1 MWSSPPSSR
10 SSSLNQSPARFEVS
24 DSNVSM
30 AKWPVC
36 RERRDKRS
44 QLKSKPSDVSG
55 HWHLSP
61 QCTAAAS
68 RTVSCICTSWMTVER
83 WYKMEALDCKRLT
96 PKPDIYCRCLDHK
109 RSSAQRS
116 CSKYLD
122 TRGRLWFIV
131 TEELLKEYHE
141 SELLAPRC
149 NRLSVSRLFHR
160 DIICSRH
167 WVHGIKMIQCG
178 D

>member
-1 MWSSPPSSR
+1 MNSLQHVPLSTMWSSPPSSR

-44 QLKSKPSDVSG
+44 QLESKLSDASG
-55 HWHLSP
+55 RWHLSL

-109 RSSAQRS
+109 RSSAQ
-116 CSKYLD
+116 
-122 TRGRLWFIV
+122 
-131 TEELLKEYHE
+131 EELLEISWHTWV
-141 SELLAPRC
+141 A
-149 NRLSVSRLFHR
+149 VIHR
-160 DIICSRH
+160 DWRAAKRIS
-167 WVHGIKMIQCG
+167 WVRAFSAEV
-178 D
+178 